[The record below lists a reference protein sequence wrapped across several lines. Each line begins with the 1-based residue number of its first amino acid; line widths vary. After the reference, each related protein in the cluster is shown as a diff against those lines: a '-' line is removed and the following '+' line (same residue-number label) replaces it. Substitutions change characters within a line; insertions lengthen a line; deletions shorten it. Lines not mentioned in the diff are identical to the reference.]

1 MEGEAIAL
9 VWPADKAAQKVYES
23 IQNSVLLGAARTAT
37 QDVFFLVNQ
46 LVEVAVRSLSTGIN
60 DPFTATNCIDRLGA
74 ALAKFAGRKPPSPF
88 RSGDNG
94 ELRLI
99 VTAVSF
105 SEITDLA
112 FDQIRQYGATSVP
125 VLLSLLQ
132 TICKLAGFMRREE
145 HRIVLLEHLHRIHS
159 MFDIAAKT
167 ESDHR
172 QLDIRYHEALRAV
185 ETAQFRQP
193 A

>member
-1 MEGEAIAL
+1 MNEQLTKQIS
-9 VWPADKAAQKVYES
+9 AAF
-23 IQNSVLLGAARTAT
+23 ICGAERTLA
-37 QDVFFLVNQ
+37 QDVEFAVDQ
-46 LVEVAVRSLSTGIN
+46 LVEVAVRALSPGTN
-60 DPFTATNCIDRLGA
+60 DPFTAIRCIDRLGA
-74 ALAKFAGRKPPSPF
+74 ALCQLTERVIPSPYRYDDTDRLRVITPPVTFAGVA
-88 RSGDNG
+88 D
-94 ELRLI
+94 
-99 VTAVSF
+99 A
-105 SEITDLA
+105 A

-185 ETAQFRQP
+185 ETAQSRQL